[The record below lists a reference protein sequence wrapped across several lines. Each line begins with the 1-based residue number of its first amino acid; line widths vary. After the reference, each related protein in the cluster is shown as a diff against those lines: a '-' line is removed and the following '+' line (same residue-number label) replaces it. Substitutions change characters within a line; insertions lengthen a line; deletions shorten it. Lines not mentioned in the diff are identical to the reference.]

1 MNEKEILKKFSPQD
15 FCCNMIDTLQ
25 DSLCLYLVIDYL
37 PGGELFSLLKQ
48 QVFMSEDHSRFY
60 VAEIIVAVET
70 LHSMGII
77 YRDLK
82 PENILIDKNGHI
94 KLIDFGFAK

>member
-1 MNEKEILKKFSPQD
+1 
-15 FCCNMIDTLQ
+15 MIDTLQ

-60 VAEIIVAVET
+60 IAEIIVAVET

>member
-1 MNEKEILKKFSPQD
+1 MNEKAILKKFGPQD
-15 FCCNMIDTLQ
+15 FCCNIIDTLQ
-25 DSLCLYLVIDYL
+25 DQLSLYLVIDYL

-48 QVFMSEDHSRFY
+48 QVFMSEEHSRFY
-60 VAEIIVAVET
+60 IAEIIVAVET